1 MFPKA
6 KGFPSHRGGKSFLLS
21 RMESRRAYDL
31 FPFISA
37 PVKCGFRKALVV
49 SMVSW
54 ATIFEISFFFICC
67 PAAAFRQPVSIQLA
81 GLQAGK
87 VWRIGRMT
95 WHILTFL
102 DILILQRITICSR
115 LYKED
120 I

>member
-1 MFPKA
+1 M
-6 KGFPSHRGGKSFLLS
+6 LS

-37 PVKCGFRKALVV
+37 SVKCGFRKALVM
-49 SMVSW
+49 SMISRAV
-54 ATIFEISFFFICC
+54 IFEIVTFFIF
-67 PAAAFRQPVSIQLA
+67 AACSLLSGSRVSIQPA
-81 GLQAGK
+81 GLQAERYG
-87 VWRIGRMT
+87 VWAG
-95 WHILTFL
+95 WCILTFL

>member
-1 MFPKA
+1 MFLKA
-6 KGFPSHRGGKSFLLS
+6 KGFPAHRRGKSFLLS
-21 RMESRRAYDL
+21 RMESRRTYDL

-37 PVKCGFRKALVV
+37 PVKCGFRKALVM
-49 SMVSW
+49 SMISRAV
-54 ATIFEISFFFICC
+54 IFEIVTFFIF
-67 PAAAFRQPVSIQLA
+67 AACSLLSGSRYPFSRSAYRRERY
-81 GLQAGK
+81 G
-87 VWRIGRMT
+87 VWVG

>member
-1 MFPKA
+1 MRFPEGA
-6 KGFPSHRGGKSFLLS
+6 CDEYDFAGSHFGNCHLLHLCYLLS
-21 RMESRRAYDL
+21 
-31 FPFISA
+31 
-37 PVKCGFRKALVV
+37 
-49 SMVSW
+49 
-54 ATIFEISFFFICC
+54 
-67 PAAAFRQPVSIQLA
+67 AFRQPVSIQPD

-87 VWRIGRMT
+87 VWRIGRMA

>member
-1 MFPKA
+1 MFLKA
-6 KGFPSHRGGKSFLLS
+6 KGFPAHRRGESFLLS

-37 PVKCGFRKALVV
+37 PVKCGFRKALVM
-49 SMVSW
+49 SMISRAV
-54 ATIFEISFFFICC
+54 IFEIVTFFIFAACSLLSGSRYPFSW
-67 PAAAFRQPVSIQLA
+67 PAYRR
-81 GLQAGK
+81 
-87 VWRIGRMT
+87 VWRMGGMA

-102 DILILQRITICSR
+102 DILILQRIVICSR

>member
-1 MFPKA
+1 M
-6 KGFPSHRGGKSFLLS
+6 LS
-21 RMESRRAYDL
+21 RMESGRAYDL

-37 PVKCGFRKALVV
+37 PVKCGFRKTLVV

-54 ATIFEISFFFICC
+54 ATIFEISFFFICY
-67 PAAAFRQPVSIQLA
+67 PAAAFRQPVSIQPA

-87 VWRIGRMT
+87 VWRIGRMA

>member
-1 MFPKA
+1 M
-6 KGFPSHRGGKSFLLS
+6 LS

-37 PVKCGFRKALVV
+37 PVKCGFRKALVM
-49 SMVSW
+49 SMISRAV
-54 ATIFEISFFFICC
+54 IFEIVTFFIFAACSLLSGSRYPFSR
-67 PAAAFRQPVSIQLA
+67 PAYRQKRYGVWA
-81 GLQAGK
+81 G
-87 VWRIGRMT
+87 WC
-95 WHILTFL
+95 ILTFL

>member
-1 MFPKA
+1 MLF
-6 KGFPSHRGGKSFLLS
+6 
-21 RMESRRAYDL
+21 RMESGRAYDL

-54 ATIFEISFFFICC
+54 ATIFEISFFFICY
-67 PAAAFRQPVSIQLA
+67 PAAAFRQPVSIQPT
-81 GLQAGK
+81 GLQAERYG
-87 VWRIGRMT
+87 VWAG
-95 WHILTFL
+95 WCILTFL
-102 DILILQRITICSR
+102 DILILQRIAICSR

>member
-1 MFPKA
+1 M
-6 KGFPSHRGGKSFLLS
+6 LS
-21 RMESRRAYDL
+21 RMESGRAYDL

-54 ATIFEISFFFICC
+54 ATIFEISFFFICY
-67 PAAAFRQPVSIQLA
+67 PAAAFRQPVSIQPA

-87 VWRIGRMT
+87 VWRIGRMA

-102 DILILQRITICSR
+102 IYLFAENYNMQPVI
-115 LYKED
+115 
-120 I
+120 